1 MHACMQ
7 GQCKTDGRCPG
18 GTCGIIGTCQEPM
31 FRRAVSTYLLNSGG
45 KQKMFRQTHHGH
57 GHARRSRGRQEQQG
71 AGLLSPVCLP
81 VALCSS
87 VFFASAR
94 PSTCPFVRPSVRP
107 SAGPSVRPSVASSF
121 FLYFRP
127 SVRPSLARLASP
139 SFAWSVRPGA
149 QPATCV
155 RDVASCN

>member
-94 PSTCPFVRPSVRP
+94 PSTCPFVRPSVRR
-107 SAGPSVRPSVASSF
+107 SVRPSVRGVF
-121 FLYFRP
+121 FLSLF
-127 SVRPSLARLASP
+127 PSLARLASP

-149 QPATCV
+149 QPAMCV